1 MKRII
6 IKTMGWR
13 IKHIKPRKLPRT
25 KITRVETHKSHL
37 PADWRNRILT
47 EAKQ

>member
-1 MKRII
+1 MKIK
-6 IKTMGWR
+6 IKTMGWKQ
-13 IKHIKPRKLPRT
+13 KHIKPQKLPVSE
-25 KITRVETHKSHL
+25 ITHIETRKSHL